1 MQCKKK
7 VQKGKKK
14 QPQKRKK
21 GMEVCH
27 TSNTSSMVHGSFSF
41 GVHLKVQIWC

>member
-1 MQCKKK
+1 VKEMQCKKK

-27 TSNTSSMVHGSFSF
+27 SEPAPTNTP
-41 GVHLKVQIWC
+41 

>member
-21 GMEVCH
+21 GNGSMPH
-27 TSNTSSMVHGSFSF
+27 MVHGSFSF
-41 GVHLKVQIWC
+41 GAHLKGQIWC